1 MDKLNILLI
10 EDETIVAKDIESCLK
25 KIGHNIVGIVAEGEK
40 AAAAIKKLRPN
51 LILMDITL
59 KGEMDGI
66 DVANQIKET
75 DKIPVIFLT
84 ANTDRKT
91 FEKAKSSE
99 PYGYI
104 IKPFKEMDLF
114 TAIEIATQ
122 KRKQD
127 DESES
132 DKNLLYTIPES
143 KTIDDIL
150 FVKSNYTLVKVNLKE
165 LLYVE
170 ALKDYVIFNTKNNR
184 YVIHS
189 TMKNM
194 EDKLLPKGFIRVHR
208 SYIVR
213 LSDVQS
219 VTPHSLT
226 LESVTKE
233 IPIGGLYKD
242 NLLSKLQRM

>member
-1 MDKLNILLI
+1 
-10 EDETIVAKDIESCLK
+10 
-25 KIGHNIVGIVAEGEK
+25 
-40 AAAAIKKLRPN
+40 
-51 LILMDITL
+51 
-59 KGEMDGI
+59 MDGI
-66 DVANQIKET
+66 DVANEIKDT

-84 ANTDRKT
+84 ANTDKKT
-91 FEKAKSSE
+91 FEKAKISE

-122 KRKQD
+122 KYKQGG
-127 DESES
+127 SETET
-132 DKNLLYTIPES
+132 DKKVLYSIPENKTES
-143 KTIDDIL
+143 KPIDDIL
-150 FVKSNYTLVKVNLKE
+150 FVKSNYTLVKVNLNE

-170 ALKDYVIFNTKNNR
+170 ALKDYVIFNTKTNR

-194 EDKLLPKGFIRVHR
+194 ENKLTPKGFIRVHR

-213 LSDVQS
+213 LSDVHS
-219 VTPHSLT
+219 VTPHALT
-226 LESVTKE
+226 LESVTRE
-233 IPIGGLYKD
+233 IPIGGLYKE